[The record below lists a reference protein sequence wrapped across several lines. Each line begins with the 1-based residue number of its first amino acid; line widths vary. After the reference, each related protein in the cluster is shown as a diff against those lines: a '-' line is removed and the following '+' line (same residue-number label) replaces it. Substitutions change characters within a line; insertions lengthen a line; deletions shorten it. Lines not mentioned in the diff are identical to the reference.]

1 MVTTGMLLGRI
12 NPYNNRKKILVEN
25 QSTNDIIQSILD
37 NHKKYINEYKNI
49 SSFFRGSNNYE
60 TGKNIYNY
68 LKKNIS
74 YKIDSADRQ
83 LIKSPAAILAT
94 KEADCKM
101 YSNFAAGILDNLK
114 IPFVY
119 RFAGYSAFD
128 NQPAH
133 VFVVINPNT
142 KKEIWLDPVLRQYD
156 YKKPYNFKI
165 DKKMAVIAV
174 SGIGKA
180 GKGKAKVKNFL
191 KKGAKVIV
199 KVAATPARN
208 AFLLLVKLN
217 FTGLGTKLAAAF
229 AKEPSKLQKLWE
241 GTLGGKMNSLKK
253 AFDTGKNKKRIFGHD
268 NYIGVISTSAA
279 IAAAAPIIAKVGTF
293 LKSVGIDPAEL
304 VDIGK
309 KALNEKAK
317 ALVTKTLMPRVEQGE
332 VFNEIANEVVN
343 EDNMPMQLQQNNN
356 LPIQTSNA
364 KAASNVM
371 ATKNKMLPLYLLG
384 GAALVYLIAKKK

>member
-1 MVTTGMLLGRI
+1 MITTGMLLGRI

-217 FTGLGTKLAAAF
+217 FTGLATKLATAF

-241 GTLGGKMNSLKK
+241 GTLGGKMKALKS
-253 AFDTGKNKKRIFGHD
+253 AFDSGKNKKRIFGHD
-268 NYIGVISTSAA
+268 NYIGVISTTAA
-279 IAAAAPIIAKVGTF
+279 VSAAAPILAKVATF
-293 LKSVGIDPAEL
+293 LKSVGINPAEL

-317 ALVTKTLMPRVEQGE
+317 ALVTKKLMPRVEQGE
-332 VFNEIANEVVN
+332 EFNEIANEVVN
-343 EDNMPMQLQQNNN
+343 EDNMPT
-356 LPIQTSNA
+356 QTTNA
-364 KAASNVM
+364 KAVTNVKAATNVI

>member
-49 SSFFRGSNNYE
+49 SSFFKGANNYE

-74 YKIDSADRQ
+74 YKIDSANQQ

-174 SGIGKA
+174 SGVGKA

-217 FTGLGTKLAAAF
+217 FTGLATKLNTAF

-241 GTLGGKMNSLKK
+241 GTLGGKINSLKK
-253 AFDTGKNKKRIFGHD
+253 AFDTGKNKKRIFGH
-268 NYIGVISTSAA
+268 NNTIGEPTAVATA

-293 LKSVGIDPAEL
+293 LKSVGINPAEL

-317 ALVTKTLMPRVEQGE
+317 ALVTKKLMPRVEQGE
-332 VFNEIANEVVN
+332 IFNEVANEAVN
-343 EDNMPMQLQQNNN
+343 EDNFPMQTTNV
-356 LPIQTSNA
+356 
-364 KAASNVM
+364 KAATNVM
-371 ATKNKMLPLYLLG
+371 APKNKMLPLYLLG

>member
-49 SSFFRGSNNYE
+49 SSFFKGANNYQ

-74 YKIDSADRQ
+74 YKIDSANQQ

-217 FTGLGTKLAAAF
+217 FTGLATKLAAAF

-268 NYIGVISTSAA
+268 NYIGVISTTAA
-279 IAAAAPIIAKVGTF
+279 VSAAAPILAKVATF
-293 LKSVGIDPAEL
+293 LKSVGINPAEL

-317 ALVTKTLMPRVEQGE
+317 ALVTKKLMPRVEQGE
-332 VFNEIANEVVN
+332 VFNEVANEAVN
-343 EDNMPMQLQQNNN
+343 EDNFPT
-356 LPIQTSNA
+356 QTTNA
-364 KAASNVM
+364 KSVTNVM

>member
-12 NPYNNRKKILVEN
+12 NPYNNKRKILVEN

-142 KKEIWLDPVLRQYD
+142 KNEIWLDPVLRQYD

-180 GKGKAKVKNFL
+180 GKGKAKVKNVL

-217 FTGLGTKLAAAF
+217 FTGLATKLAAAF

-253 AFDTGKNKKRIFGHD
+253 AFDTGKNKKRIFGHQ
-268 NYIGVISTSAA
+268 NAYIGVEPATTTA
-279 IAAAAPIIAKVGTF
+279 IAAAAPILAKVATF
-293 LKSVGIDPAEL
+293 LKSVGINPAEL

-317 ALVTKTLMPRVEQGE
+317 ALVTKKLMPRVEQGE
-332 VFNEIANEVVN
+332 IFNEVANEVVN
-343 EDNMPMQLQQNNN
+343 EDNMPMQ
-356 LPIQTSNA
+356 TTNA
-364 KAASNVM
+364 KAETNVI

>member
-1 MVTTGMLLGRI
+1 MVSTGMLLGRI
-12 NPYNNRKKILVEN
+12 NPYNNKKKILVEN

-49 SSFFRGSNNYE
+49 SSFFKGSNNYE

-180 GKGKAKVKNFL
+180 GKGKAKVKNVL

-217 FTGLGTKLAAAF
+217 FTGLATKLNTAF

-241 GTLGGKMNSLKK
+241 GTLGGKINSLKK
-253 AFDTGKNKKRIFGHD
+253 AFDTGKNKKRIFGH
-268 NYIGVISTSAA
+268 NNTIGEPTAVATA

-293 LKSVGIDPAEL
+293 LKSVGINPAEL

-317 ALVTKTLMPRVEQGE
+317 ALVTKKLMPRVEQGE
-332 VFNEIANEVVN
+332 VFNEVANEAVN
-343 EDNMPMQLQQNNN
+343 EDNFPMQTTNV
-356 LPIQTSNA
+356 
-364 KAASNVM
+364 KAATNVI

>member
-1 MVTTGMLLGRI
+1 MITTGMLLGRI
-12 NPYNNRKKILVEN
+12 NPYNNKKKILVEN
-25 QSTNDIIQSILD
+25 QSTNDIIESILN

-49 SSFFRGSNNYE
+49 SSFFKGSNNYE

-74 YKIDSADRQ
+74 YKIDSANQQ

-133 VFVVINPNT
+133 VFIVINPNT

-217 FTGLGTKLAAAF
+217 FTGLATKLAAAF
-229 AKEPSKLQKLWE
+229 GKEPSKLQKLWE

-253 AFDTGKNKKRIFGHD
+253 AFDTGKNKKRIFGH
-268 NYIGVISTSAA
+268 NNTIGEPTAVATA

-293 LKSVGIDPAEL
+293 LKSVGINPAEL

-332 VFNEIANEVVN
+332 VFNEVANEVVN
-343 EDNMPMQLQQNNN
+343 EDN
-356 LPIQTSNA
+356 LPTQTTNA
-364 KAASNVM
+364 KAATNVM

>member
-49 SSFFRGSNNYE
+49 SSFFKGSNNYQ

-68 LKKNIS
+68 LKKNIR
-74 YKIDSADRQ
+74 YKIDSADQQ

-94 KEADCKM
+94 READCKM

-174 SGIGKA
+174 SGVGKA
-180 GKGKAKVKNFL
+180 GKGKAKVKNVL

-217 FTGLGTKLAAAF
+217 FTGLATKLNTAF

-241 GTLGGKMNSLKK
+241 GTLGGKINSLKK
-253 AFDTGKNKKRIFGHD
+253 AFDTGKNKKRIFGH
-268 NYIGVISTSAA
+268 NNTIGEPTAVATA

-293 LKSVGIDPAEL
+293 LKSVGINPAEL

-317 ALVTKTLMPRVEQGE
+317 ALVTKKLMPRVEQGE
-332 VFNEIANEVVN
+332 IFNEVANEAVN
-343 EDNMPMQLQQNNN
+343 EDNFPMQTTNV
-356 LPIQTSNA
+356 
-364 KAASNVM
+364 KAATNVM
-371 ATKNKMLPLYLLG
+371 APKNKMLPLYLLG

>member
-12 NPYNNRKKILVEN
+12 NPYNNKKKILVEN

-49 SSFFRGSNNYE
+49 SSFFKGSNNYE

-217 FTGLGTKLAAAF
+217 FTGLATKLNTAF

-241 GTLGGKMNSLKK
+241 GTLGGKINSLKK
-253 AFDTGKNKKRIFGHD
+253 AFDTGKNKKRIFGH
-268 NYIGVISTSAA
+268 NNSIGEPTAVATA

-293 LKSVGIDPAEL
+293 LKSVGINPAEL

-332 VFNEIANEVVN
+332 VFNEVANEVVN
-343 EDNMPMQLQQNNN
+343 EDNMPMQ
-356 LPIQTSNA
+356 TTNA
-364 KAASNVM
+364 KAATNVI

>member
-12 NPYNNRKKILVEN
+12 NPYNNKKKILVEN
-25 QSTNDIIQSILD
+25 QSTNDIIESILN

-49 SSFFRGSNNYE
+49 SSFFKGSNNYE

-74 YKIDSADRQ
+74 YKIDSANQQ

-101 YSNFAAGILDNLK
+101 YSNFAASILDNLK

-217 FTGLGTKLAAAF
+217 FTGLATKLNTAF
-229 AKEPSKLQKLWE
+229 VKEPSKLQKLWE
-241 GTLGGKMNSLKK
+241 GTLGGKINSLKK
-253 AFDTGKNKKRIFGHD
+253 AFDTGKNKKRIFGH
-268 NYIGVISTSAA
+268 NNSIGEPTAVATA

-293 LKSVGIDPAEL
+293 LKSVGINPAEL

-317 ALVTKTLMPRVEQGE
+317 ALVTKKLMPRVEQGE
-332 VFNEIANEVVN
+332 VFNEVANEAVN
-343 EDNMPMQLQQNNN
+343 EDNFPMQTTNV
-356 LPIQTSNA
+356 
-364 KAASNVM
+364 KAATNVI

>member
-12 NPYNNRKKILVEN
+12 NPYNNKKKILVEN

-165 DKKMAVIAV
+165 DKMAVIAV

-180 GKGKAKVKNFL
+180 GKGKAKVKNIL

-217 FTGLGTKLAAAF
+217 FTGLATKLEAAF

-253 AFDTGKNKKRIFGHD
+253 AFDTGKNKKRIFGH
-268 NYIGVISTSAA
+268 NNSHIGEPSVAA
-279 IAAAAPIIAKVGTF
+279 AVAAAAPIVAKVASF
-293 LKSVGIDPAEL
+293 LKSVGINPAEL

-317 ALVTKTLMPRVEQGE
+317 ALVTKKLMPRVEQGE
-332 VFNEIANEVVN
+332 IFNEVANEVVN
-343 EDNMPMQLQQNNN
+343 EDNMPMQ
-356 LPIQTSNA
+356 TTNA
-364 KAASNVM
+364 KAETNVI

-384 GAALVYLIAKKK
+384 GAVLVYLIAKKK